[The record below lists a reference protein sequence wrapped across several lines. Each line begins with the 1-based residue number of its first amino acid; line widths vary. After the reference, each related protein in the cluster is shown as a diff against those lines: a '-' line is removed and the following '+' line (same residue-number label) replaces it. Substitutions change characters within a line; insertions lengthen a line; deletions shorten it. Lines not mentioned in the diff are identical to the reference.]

1 MSALR
6 PETRR
11 MIALARQGDRPRA
24 GAQHRVERALA
35 AKALLLGGT
44 AASGAVVTT
53 SAAASSVL
61 FKPLLVVGVALGV
74 VSGGYGGAR
83 LLGVGQPATPA
94 VAAPAASGGANAMA
108 RAPAAAA
115 RSESAEPAPS
125 AERRPVPPVEAQVAV
140 APRSGSAP
148 RQAEPSVAAS
158 VSESTLRAETSAL
171 RTAQKALRDGDT
183 ARALALLAS
192 EAELHPNGALVQ
204 ERAAARVLALCQAG
218 NVAAARTEARQFES
232 AYPTSPL
239 RARLRAACAEPRVAP

>member
-11 MIALARQGDRPRA
+11 MIELARQGDRPRA

-35 AKALLLGGT
+35 AKALLVGGA
-44 AASGAVVTT
+44 AASGAVVST

-83 LLGVGQPATPA
+83 LLSSAQPSTPA
-94 VAAPAASGGANAMA
+94 L
-108 RAPAAAA
+108 AAAA
-115 RSESAEPAPS
+115 RSPAAAPVAHAPLPKLLGEAAEPTPSATPLAAPS
-125 AERRPVPPVEAQVAV
+125 AEPQVA
-140 APRSGSAP
+140 ATRSVSTP
-148 RQAEPSVAAS
+148 RQAEPREATSAN
-158 VSESTLRAETSAL
+158 EGTLRAETGAL
-171 RTAQKALRDGDT
+171 RAAQKALRDGDA
-183 ARALALLAS
+183 ARALELLGA

-218 NVAAARTEARQFES
+218 NAAAARSEARQFE
-232 AYPTSPL
+232 ALYPTSPL
-239 RARLRAACAEPRVAP
+239 RARVRAACAESRVAP